1 MLEQLI
7 SLSTEQIVLTSTI
20 LVLLGLFI
28 WNKYRYDAISVAAL
42 IFLVTISSSFDL
54 EIINVEQALE
64 GFANPAVMTVALV
77 LIISHGLKNAG
88 LSALAGKLLAGKQFS
103 EIQFM
108 LLLLAVA
115 ATLSSFINNI
125 GAMAILLPLTV
136 SVCQKMEWHPAK
148 FLMPLA
154 FACILGGMNTLIG
167 TPPNIIISN
176 YALDNTGTA
185 FNFFDFSKVG
195 LAITICGILFVAF
208 IGNKLIF
215 LRSIPS
221 NEPLINMK
229 GYLFE
234 VVVNQGSSSV
244 GLTLYKF
251 KKQAGED
258 IEIIGV
264 ISETGS
270 VKKVQNNMRIKEGQ
284 ILVIKSPPD
293 EIGKILNL
301 FDFSIPEELHSFD
314 EADLEEIEVL
324 ISPGSRLI
332 GRKYDFFLKLAFEE
346 LNLLGLWRK
355 GTKYRTRLTRET
367 FKAGDVL
374 LLGVRDLDDEEVKNK
389 INHLGLMPVRER
401 EIEVIT
407 SRSRLL
413 KGLFFFIS
421 SILLVAFDVLSP
433 TIAFLLC
440 VLCFARIKIIDA
452 NFYRSVEWPII
463 VMLAAM
469 IPIGLAMQTTELSN
483 LIALNI
489 KEFAPN
495 INQAWILIIILVITM
510 AVSDIINNAA
520 TAVIMAPIAY
530 QIALSNPAYDVNAFL
545 MVVAIGASCAFLTP
559 IGHQC
564 NTVVMGPGNY
574 KFTDYWRMGL
584 PLEIIIVAIAIP
596 MILFVWS

>member
-1 MLEQLI
+1 MLEL
-7 SLSTEQIVLTSTI
+7 LTKDQIVLSFTI
-20 LVLLGLFI
+20 LILLGLFI
-28 WNKYRYDAISVAAL
+28 WNKYRYDAISIAAL
-42 IFLVTISSSFDL
+42 VFLVAISSIPNL
-54 EIINVEQALE
+54 ELNIISKDDALD

-88 LSALAGKLLAGKQFS
+88 LSALAGKILAGRQFT
-103 EIQFM
+103 EIQF
-108 LLLLAVA
+108 LLCLLAVA

-167 TPPNIIISN
+167 TPPNIIISE
-176 YALDNTGTA
+176 YAYQETGA
-185 FNFFDFSKVG
+185 GFNFFDFSKVG
-195 LAITICGILFVAF
+195 LAITICGILFVVF

-215 LRSIPS
+215 LRAIPS
-221 NEPLINMK
+221 DEPLINMK
-229 GYLFE
+229 GYMFE
-234 VVVNQGSSSV
+234 VEVNEGSSSA

-251 KKQAGED
+251 KEQAGED
-258 IEIIGV
+258 IEIMGV

-301 FDFSIPEELHSFD
+301 FDFSIPDELHGID

-332 GRKYDFFLKLAFEE
+332 GRKYDFFQKLAFEE

-374 LLGVRDLDDEEVKNK
+374 LLGVRDLDDEEVKGK
-389 INHLGLMPVRER
+389 INHLGLMPIRER
-401 EIEVIT
+401 EIEVIS

-413 KGLFFFIS
+413 KGLVFFIS
-421 SILLVAFDVLSP
+421 SILAVAFGVLSP
-433 TIAFLLC
+433 TISFLLC
-440 VLCFARIKIIDA
+440 VLCFARIKMIDS

-469 IPIGLAMQTTELSN
+469 IPIGMAMQSTGLSGLIASSISN
-483 LIALNI
+483 L
-489 KEFAPN
+489 APN
-495 INQAWILIIILVITM
+495 LGQAWILIIILVITM

-520 TAVIMAPIAY
+520 TAVIMAPISY
-530 QIALSNPAYDVNAFL
+530 EIALNFGYDVNAFL

-584 PLEIIIVAIAIP
+584 PLEILIVAIAIP
-596 MILFVWS
+596 MILFVWA

>member
-1 MLEQLI
+1 MVEISNEVTNQL
-7 SLSTEQIVLTSTI
+7 VLTVTI
-20 LVLLGLFI
+20 VVLLAFFI

-42 IFLVTISSSFDL
+42 IFLVTISSIPDL
-54 EIINVEQALE
+54 EVNIINIDQAFY

-77 LIISHGLKNAG
+77 LIISQGLKNAG
-88 LSALAGKLLAGKQFS
+88 LSALAGKVLAGRKYT
-103 EIQFM
+103 EIQFLLFLM
-108 LLLLAVA
+108 LIA

-167 TPPNIIISN
+167 TPPNIIISD
-176 YALDNTGTA
+176 YAYQQTGSG

-195 LAITICGILFVAF
+195 ILITISGILFVAF
-208 IGNKLIF
+208 IGNKL
-215 LRSIPS
+215 LRLRVIPN

-229 GYLFE
+229 GYMFE
-234 VVVNQGSSSV
+234 VQVNKGSSSI
-244 GLTLYKF
+244 GLTLFKF

-258 IEIIGV
+258 IEIMGV

-270 VKKVQNNMRIKEGQ
+270 IKKVKNNMRIKEGQ

-301 FDFSIPEELHSFD
+301 FDFSIPEDLHSFD

-332 GRKYDFFLKLAFEE
+332 GRNYDYFQKLAFEE

-355 GTKYRTRLTRET
+355 GTKYRTRLTREA

-374 LLGVRDLDDEEVKNK
+374 LLGVRELDDEEVKSK
-389 INHLGLMPVRER
+389 IKHLGLMPIRER
-401 EIEVIT
+401 EIEVVS

-413 KGLFFFIS
+413 KGIIFFLS
-421 SILLVAFDVLSP
+421 SILFVAFEVLSP

-440 VLCFARIKIIDA
+440 VLCFARIKIINS
-452 NFYRSVEWPII
+452 NFYKSVEWPII

-469 IPIGLAMQTTELSN
+469 IPIGLAIQTTGLSS

-489 KEFAPN
+489 TELAPN
-495 INQAWILIIILVITM
+495 LNQAWILIIILIITM
-510 AVSDIINNAA
+510 IVSDIINNAA
-520 TAVIMAPIAY
+520 TAVIMAPISY
-530 QIALSNPAYDVNAFL
+530 EIAINFGYDVNAFL
-545 MVVAIGASCAFLTP
+545 MVVAVGASCAFLTP

-584 PLEIIIVAIAIP
+584 PLEILIIAVAIP
-596 MILFVWS
+596 MILFVWA

>member
-1 MLEQLI
+1 MLEL
-7 SLSTEQIVLTSTI
+7 LTKDQIVLSFTI
-20 LVLLGLFI
+20 LILLGLFI
-28 WNKYRYDAISVAAL
+28 WNKYRYDAISIAAL
-42 IFLVTISSSFDL
+42 VFLVAISSIPNLDIN
-54 EIINVEQALE
+54 IISKDDALD

-88 LSALAGKLLAGKQFS
+88 LSALAGKILAGRQFT
-103 EIQFM
+103 EIQF
-108 LLLLAVA
+108 LLCLLAVA

-167 TPPNIIISN
+167 TPPNIIISE
-176 YALDNTGTA
+176 YAYQETGA
-185 FNFFDFSKVG
+185 GFNFFDFSKVG

-215 LRSIPS
+215 LRAIPS
-221 NEPLINMK
+221 DEPLINLK
-229 GYLFE
+229 GYMFE
-234 VVVNQGSSSV
+234 VEVNEGSSSA

-251 KKQAGED
+251 KEQAGED
-258 IEIIGV
+258 IEIMGV

-301 FDFSIPEELHSFD
+301 FDFSIPDELHGID

-332 GRKYDFFLKLAFEE
+332 GRKYDFFQKLAFEE

-374 LLGVRDLDDEEVKNK
+374 LLGVRDLDDEEVKGK
-389 INHLGLMPVRER
+389 INHLGLMPIRER
-401 EIEVIT
+401 EIEVIS

-413 KGLFFFIS
+413 KGLVFFIS
-421 SILLVAFDVLSP
+421 SILAVAFGVLSP
-433 TIAFLLC
+433 TISFLLC
-440 VLCFARIKIIDA
+440 VLCFARIKIIDS

-469 IPIGLAMQTTELSN
+469 IPIGMAMQSTGLSGLIASSISN
-483 LIALNI
+483 L
-489 KEFAPN
+489 APN
-495 INQAWILIIILVITM
+495 LGQAWILIIILVITM

-520 TAVIMAPIAY
+520 TAVIMAPISY
-530 QIALSNPAYDVNAFL
+530 EIALNFGYDVNAFL

-584 PLEIIIVAIAIP
+584 PLEILIVAIAIP
-596 MILFVWS
+596 MILFVWA